1 MGITRILSETKGEM
15 HKGIF
20 FEGIMHKMTSP
31 LHKKTTTPE
40 LSSKA
45 TSKSSLKPAQ
55 LENLPNVD
63 IEKENRL
70 SKIIS
75 LYSVGR
81 TQSEIAKA
89 LGVDQSTISRDLQLL
104 KQEAKRN
111 IEKYLNEDIIME
123 YLRYIAGS
131 NEVTRKL
138 WEIVQD
144 ANVSTKDKTQALS
157 LLMQSYNKRLEV
169 LIGGPES
176 YMNAKKSV
184 SEIKFQ
190 ERVDSDPMLKI
201 WSEMNRFQTPFG
213 PLGRKKL

>member
-1 MGITRILSETKGEM
+1 
-15 HKGIF
+15 
-20 FEGIMHKMTSP
+20 MHKMTSP
-31 LHKKTTTPE
+31 LHKKTTAPE
-40 LSSKA
+40 FSSKA
-45 TSKSSLKPAQ
+45 TNKSSLKPAP
-55 LENLPNVD
+55 LENLHNTD

-70 SKIIS
+70 SQIIS
-75 LYSVGR
+75 LYSRGQ
-81 TQSEIAKA
+81 TQSEIAKE

-111 IEKYLNEDIIME
+111 IEKYLNEDILME

-144 ANVSTKDKTQALS
+144 ENVSTKNKTHALS
-157 LLMQSYNKRLEV
+157 LLMQCYNKRLEV

-184 SEIKFQ
+184 SEIKSQ
-190 ERVDSDPMLKI
+190 ERVDSDPMQKFM
-201 WSEMNRFQTPFG
+201 SEMNRFQTPLG